1 MLKHHILC
9 VTDQESTHKQIQ
21 KILRPFFGK
30 WNISYA
36 HNLRSAL
43 TWFENEAFDLV
54 VADSRMKS
62 NEGILLLNG
71 IMRSSPNTNRIA
83 ITDEHSEQYIKNTVE
98 LVHQSLRIED
108 LDDKLL
114 CIIHQAYKLSDIC
127 DSPELLEAIDNIE
140 IIPSLPSIYNE
151 MLQVLNDE
159 DSSIHDVGRLISK
172 DIAMTAKI
180 LQLVNS
186 AFFGLCRRIRTAE
199 EAAVYIGVDTLKSL
213 VLSYQAFAALS
224 VESIPQKYIDE
235 LWKHSV
241 TTASFAKSI
250 AQCETKN
257 KIEINTAFTAGML
270 HDIGRL
276 LLMDNLPDKYNE
288 LLKCLQKDDVP
299 ELRLEQLIFGAT
311 HPEVGA
317 YLLRKWGLP
326 NAIVE
331 PILMHHSTPLNS
343 PQTDLFSPSLAVSAA
358 DALYYELLQP
368 EIQESDR
375 DIHEDQKSN
384 KWRLACNSVLQGEST

>member
-1 MLKHHILC
+1 MHKHHILC
-9 VTDQESTHKQIQ
+9 VTDQESTHKEIQ
-21 KILRPFFGK
+21 KILRPYVSD

-71 IMRSSPNTNRIA
+71 IMRSSPHTNRIA
-83 ITDEHSEQYIKNTVE
+83 ITDESSEQYIKNTVE

-108 LDDKLL
+108 LDQKLL
-114 CIIHQAYKLSDIC
+114 QIIRQAYKLSDIC
-127 DSPELLEAIDNIE
+127 DSQELQEAIDQIE

-151 MLQVLNDE
+151 MLQILNDE
-159 DSSIHDVGRLISK
+159 DSSIHDVGRLIAK

-224 VESIPQKYIDE
+224 VESIPQAYIDE

-250 AQCETKN
+250 AQCETKD

-276 LLMDNLPDKYNE
+276 LLMDNMPEKYCD
-288 LLKCLQKDDVP
+288 LLKCLQKDDIP

-311 HPEVGA
+311 HPEIGA

-331 PILMHHSTPLNS
+331 PILLHHSISQNNSSLNI
-343 PQTDLFSPSLAVSAA
+343 FSPSIAVNAA
-358 DALYYELLQP
+358 DTLYYELLQVNANKD
-368 EIQESDR
+368 EGQFNDKKGS
-375 DIHEDQKSN
+375 
-384 KWRLACNSVLQGEST
+384 KWRLACNSILHGDGS